1 MVVFELLIILL
12 LILINGFFVGAEFAI
27 VSLRPS
33 RIEEMIKENKPYAA
47 VTLEV
52 SKQLNDMLSVCQ
64 VGITIASLLLG
75 WLGEKYV
82 ATVIEKTLS
91 FLSIAVN
98 GDLNIHG
105 ISVMVAFGVI
115 TFLHITVG
123 ELIPK
128 SVAIVNYE
136 VVALYSA
143 YPLRFFYYLFY
154 PVTYLLNRVTN
165 YFLTTFDIPDSSH
178 KFVHTAEELM
188 IILKEQETNGTIDEE
203 ELRLIQNTFSFSDTE
218 AKSVMTHRLKIVAIE
233 ENTKIRDVP
242 QVIISERFSRY
253 PVYQNTKDK
262 IIGVVHVQAV
272 IDWLHNPA
280 NEHKNE
286 TVRSIMQRPVKVP
299 DTLSIEKVMKKLRKN
314 KQHMAV
320 VVDEY
325 GGVSGLLTLEDII
338 EEIFGQIKDET
349 DEEDL
354 YTHDVS
360 TGVRTIPGET
370 ELDSEI
376 LLDVLEGEEFQDEAL
391 EFRTIAGFFNKK
403 FQDIPQEGSSVNV
416 KNGILSILKMKDD
429 TILLIKFDSKPMEVV
444 PTKEDYD

>member
-1 MVVFELLIILL
+1 MVFFELLIILF

-33 RIEEMIKENKPYAA
+33 RIEELIKENKPYAN

-82 ATVIEKTLS
+82 ATVIEKVLVT
-91 FLSIAVN
+91 LSIAIN
-98 GDLNIHG
+98 GDFNIHG
-105 ISVMVAFGVI
+105 ISIMVAFGII

-143 YPLRFFYYLFY
+143 YPLKFFYYLFY

-165 YFLTTFDIPDSSH
+165 YFLITFKIPDSSH
-178 KFVHTAEELM
+178 KFVHSAEELM
-188 IILKEQETNGTIDEE
+188 IILKEGETNGMIDQEE
-203 ELRLIQNTFSFSDTE
+203 FRLIQNTFDFSETE
-218 AKSVMTHRLKIVAIE
+218 AKNVMTHRLKIVAIE
-233 ENTKIRDVP
+233 ENTKIKDVP
-242 QVIISERFSRY
+242 EIIISERFSRY

-280 NEHKNE
+280 NKNKNE

-314 KQHMAV
+314 KQHMAI

-325 GGVSGLLTLEDII
+325 GGVAGVLTLEDII

-360 TGVRTIPGET
+360 TGVRIIPGET

-376 LLDVLEGEEFQDEAL
+376 LLDVLEGEEFQDETL

-403 FQDIPQEGSSVNV
+403 FQDIPQEGSTVTI
-416 KNGILSILKMKDD
+416 KNGILTILKMKDD
-429 TILLIKFDSKPMEVV
+429 TIIQIKFDSKPMEVI